1 MSTDLTLN
9 EAFSLAELDEDLQA
23 KVLAASQQLKESST
37 ISISRIRLDQKA
49 FIFPD
54 GTETQNFSG
63 IIVAAKHANL
73 HYAGLYEEGKSNPP
87 DCIAVLEGSADA
99 KNDQLCPHAEVFMK
113 YCTNCNDCE
122 NFKWGSAPVGK
133 GKACTEHVLLAVFVP
148 SMGDDLFL
156 LECKKANAKEADGY
170 LASTLN
176 KYGHPVALVT
186 HFVQGAKTKWNQEF
200 TAQSLASK
208 ELVSNLIKRFDE
220 ANEMLTARIVDAY
233 RRGALP
239 QPSLEETTMPEEVPG
254 RAKRD
259 R

>member
-1 MSTDLTLN
+1 MSTELITS
-9 EAFSLAELDEDLQA
+9 EAFSLAELDEELQA
-23 KVLAASQQLKESST
+23 KVLAASQQLKDSSS
-37 ISISRIRLDQKA
+37 ISISRIRLDQKS

-63 IIVAAKHANL
+63 IIVSAKHANL

-87 DCIAVLEGSADA
+87 DCIAVLEGSNDA
-99 KNDQLCPHAEVFMK
+99 KNDQLSPNAEVFMK

-133 GKACTEHVLLAVFVP
+133 GKACTEHVLLTVYVP
-148 SMGDDLFL
+148 SMGDELFL

-170 LASTLN
+170 IASMVN
-176 KYGHPVALVT
+176 KYGHPVAVIT
-186 HFVQGAKTKWNQEF
+186 HFQQGVKQKWNQEF
-200 TAQSLASK
+200 GAQSLTSK
-208 ELVSNLIKRFDE
+208 DLVSNLVNRIDE
-220 ANEMLTARIVDAY
+220 ANDMLTARIIDAY
-233 RRGALP
+233 RRGSIA
-239 QPSLEETTMPEEVPG
+239 QPAPEQTVSGEAPG